1 MKEKIW
7 SKEKIEKVEKY
18 NSMLIILIIVSSI
31 LMFIFP
37 PFILLMLLLVIYKF
51 NIKKQKKLRKE
62 LDKENSL
69 IREGYN
75 KVCKDFF
82 VNNNEHKLNILD
94 KVYGFSQ
101 IVDCELIKDGTSISQ
116 TIGKTKIKNIKK
128 AKTKYQTT
136 QLDICTVLSVNI
148 TTNDFNSPRIMFDC
162 KYGRNITKNSKAYKE
177 ALNNAQNIIATLKII
192 ISQNNEKYIETG
204 TITKIE
210 HKYITEENASTQI
223 ERLASLYKNG
233 ILTDYEFEM
242 KKKEILDKI
251 K

>member
-1 MKEKIW
+1 MSTRIWSNEKI
-7 SKEKIEKVEKY
+7 KKYEDKRKIFF
-18 NSMLIILIIVSSI
+18 IIAMISFG
-31 LMFIFP
+31 LMFVMPLFLFIGIF
-37 PFILLMLLLVIYKF
+37 FLVL
-51 NIKKQKKLRKE
+51 NSVVKKQKRLRKE

-69 IREGYN
+69 IKQGYK
-75 KVCKDFF
+75 KVCPSFF
-82 VNNNEHKLNILD
+82 VNNNEHKLCILD

-101 IVDCELIKDGTSISQ
+101 IVDCELVEDENVISQ

-136 QLDICTVLSVNI
+136 QLEICTNLGVNI
-148 TTNDFNSPRIMFDC
+148 TTSDFNNPRIMFDC
-162 KYGRNITKNSKAYKE
+162 KYGKNITKNSVQYKE
-177 ALNNAQNIIATLKII
+177 ALNNAQNIISTLKIV

-223 ERLASLYKNG
+223 ERLSLLHKDG
-233 ILTDYEFEM
+233 VLTDYEFEM
-242 KKKEILDKI
+242 KKKELLEKV